1 LTSPIVLVSGTLND
15 DFIFLYGIDDEDDDD
30 ANIDFV
36 VLLLMQ
42 VVLIIFD
49 AVADYD
55 SLCYSNDDE
64 DDNDAL
70 SIFSC
75 ASSAASVLPVVEC
88 AISLRCHSS
97 RMAAMEPFCYKKL
110 F

>member
-1 LTSPIVLVSGTLND
+1 
-15 DFIFLYGIDDEDDDD
+15 LYGIDDEDDDD
-30 ANIDFV
+30 ANIDFCCSSFDAGDV
-36 VLLLMQ
+36 DN
-42 VVLIIFD
+42 FD

-55 SLCYSNDDE
+55 SLCYSNDDD

-88 AISLRCHSS
+88 AVSLRCHFA
-97 RMAAMEPFCYKKL
+97 RIAAMEPVCYKKV